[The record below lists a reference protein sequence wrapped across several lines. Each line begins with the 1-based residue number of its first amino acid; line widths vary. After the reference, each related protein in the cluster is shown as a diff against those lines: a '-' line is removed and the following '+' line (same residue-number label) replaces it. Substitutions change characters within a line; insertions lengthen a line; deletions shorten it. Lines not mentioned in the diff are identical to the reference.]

1 MRPLLSFSLGREG
14 DALSSALI
22 PRSKLGSVIS
32 RGGLCAPENA
42 LCDFVVEVSESGA
55 CRGVRVCIDVFITSA
70 RNGGKEEGAG
80 GRERR
85 GGEGVGSFECH
96 P

>member
-70 RNGGKEEGAG
+70 RNGGMEEGAG
-80 GRERR
+80 GEGKAGR
-85 GGEGVGSFECH
+85 GGGGFV
-96 P
+96 